1 MLVFVS
7 SALDTSA
14 ATTILSAL
22 AVRRGSQVVRSRS
35 AKPLFA
41 GSIPAPASRSRSVS
55 LNNEI
60 SFHAPVRL
68 IRRRPTAHPY
78 GLRLCRSAP
87 AGSIPAPASR
97 SLGFV
102 EQRDFTPRAGSIGSL
117 SPDSSPL
124 RASSY
129 VARVP
134 AGSIPAPAYLMEMIN
149 SGNTSDNALVTQ
161 ANACV
166 LQLVRRLTRRCTRC
180 LLCSMLDPTV
190 SYDGRS
196 AVKRRRGFR
205 WEKRS

>member
-102 EQRDFTPRAGSIGSL
+102 EQRVSFPPPVSFQ
-117 SPDSSPL
+117 PPCP
-124 RASSY
+124 
-129 VARVP
+129 VAP
-134 AGSIPAPAYLMEMIN
+134 P
-149 SGNTSDNALVTQ
+149 
-161 ANACV
+161 
-166 LQLVRRLTRRCTRC
+166 
-180 LLCSMLDPTV
+180 
-190 SYDGRS
+190 
-196 AVKRRRGFR
+196 
-205 WEKRS
+205 

>member
-78 GLRLCRSAP
+78 GLRPMSL
-87 AGSIPAPASR
+87 GSRRLHSR
-97 SLGFV
+97 PRLKVSLGFV
-102 EQRDFTPRAGSIGSL
+102 EQRDCHSTRRFDWFA
-117 SPDSSPL
+117 
-124 RASSY
+124 
-129 VARVP
+129 VARQLTLTGFV
-134 AGSIPAPAYLMEMIN
+134 LCR
-149 SGNTSDNALVTQ
+149 SGP
-161 ANACV
+161 
-166 LQLVRRLTRRCTRC
+166 RRLHSRPR
-180 LLCSMLDPTV
+180 LF
-190 SYDGRS
+190 DGNDQ
-196 AVKRRRGFR
+196 FR
-205 WEKRS
+205 KHE

>member
-78 GLRLCRSAP
+78 GLRPMSLGSRRLHSPPPPMVSLGSVDERAFTPLSGSVWLLSA
-87 AGSIPAPASR
+87 GNR
-97 SLGFV
+97 SLG
-102 EQRDFTPRAGSIGSL
+102 D
-117 SPDSSPL
+117 SP
-124 RASSY
+124 
-129 VARVP
+129 V
-134 AGSIPAPAYLMEMIN
+134 
-149 SGNTSDNALVTQ
+149 
-161 ANACV
+161 
-166 LQLVRRLTRRCTRC
+166 VRRVC
-180 LLCSMLDPTV
+180 
-190 SYDGRS
+190 
-196 AVKRRRGFR
+196 F
-205 WEKRS
+205 